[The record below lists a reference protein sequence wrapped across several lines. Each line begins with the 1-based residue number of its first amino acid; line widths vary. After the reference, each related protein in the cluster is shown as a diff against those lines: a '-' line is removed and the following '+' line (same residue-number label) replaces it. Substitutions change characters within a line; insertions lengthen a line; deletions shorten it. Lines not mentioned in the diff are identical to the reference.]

1 MYFSEDGDTAEIA
14 PHQGANSATT
24 NYFTFLI
31 INFQLHAKNMNMSQ
45 CYIIKE
51 PSFLL
56 LLNSTH
62 KKVLPTINGTFISGV
77 HCYVYVLKSDQL
89 ITVSWDMTQ

>member
-1 MYFSEDGDTAEIA
+1 
-14 PHQGANSATT
+14 
-24 NYFTFLI
+24 
-31 INFQLHAKNMNMSQ
+31 MSQ

-62 KKVLPTINGTFISGV
+62 KQVAITDYKWNLCLVFIVMCV
-77 HCYVYVLKSDQL
+77 HL
-89 ITVSWDMTQ
+89 ILIS